1 MQSSNPPP
9 GKPMTIRGA
18 DGKPHLVSDL
28 DPISRPAT
36 RPRIRPIVPNIFRT
50 PD

>member
-1 MQSSNPPP
+1 MQTQTPST
-9 GKPMTIRGA
+9 KPMTIRGQDDRA
-18 DGKPHLVSDL
+18 HLVSDMKGQS
-28 DPISRPAT
+28 PGAP